1 MFALCKFVHICGQ
14 NSSLK
19 YYHTVESMTDSP
31 NFIKRQQTKSLVRL
45 VGTKGSRGKASWSS
59 DQRLGLINCYEGVC
73 GSVDETYLVCAWGH
87 TVRPGATVCVHAC
100 TSRHY
105 MICSAVTLSHRC
117 LVFRLHLRCRPCQ
130 LKTQRI
136 ALCRADTFT
145 CSQCCTFAPAGL
157 AVTLLADDGAHR
169 IPWSRPELLFSAAG
183 VWLEGRVF

>member
-1 MFALCKFVHICGQ
+1 MQICPHLWTKQQPQILPHSWINDRQSKFHKAPTNEVACASCR
-14 NSSLK
+14 NKRKSRKSKLEARFNKLLWRSL
-19 YYHTVESMTDSP
+19 
-31 NFIKRQQTKSLVRL
+31 
-45 VGTKGSRGKASWSS
+45 
-59 DQRLGLINCYEGVC
+59 C
-73 GSVDETYLVCAWGH
+73 GSVGETYLVCACGH
-87 TVRPGATVCVHAC
+87 TVRPGPTVCVHAC

-136 ALCRADTFT
+136 ALRRADTFT